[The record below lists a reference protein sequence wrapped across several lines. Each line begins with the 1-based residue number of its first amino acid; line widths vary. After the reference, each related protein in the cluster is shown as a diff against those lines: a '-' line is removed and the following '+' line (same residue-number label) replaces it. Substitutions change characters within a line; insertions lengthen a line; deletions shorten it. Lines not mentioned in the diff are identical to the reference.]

1 MAKSNKSRPE
11 TKKAALEREY
21 KRVRKNYVERI
32 RYYSNKTGLD
42 LKSLI
47 PKRPKRITEASIR
60 RLKSQTG
67 KEILKKAKK
76 IKKLKPKEE
85 QPKKSSTTKKPTKPD
100 ESYVPEESY
109 IPQKS
114 SIILDNCFKLLNEMY
129 DKIRGISDL
138 SRPIYE
144 KHHDEL
150 FSYLK
155 REIDKYGKDVYA
167 QIIEN
172 IGEPFLQAFETLTYT
187 YDDYRFYALLNELNT
202 MVYGAKM
209 SMSDS
214 LELAQ
219 IADAQQAFND
229 YG

>member
-1 MAKSNKSRPE
+1 MAKSSKSRPE

-21 KRVRKNYVERI
+21 KRARKNYVERI

-47 PKRPKRITEASIR
+47 PKKPKRITEASIR

-76 IKKLKPKEE
+76 IKKLKAKEE
-85 QPKKSSTTKKPTKPD
+85 LAKKSPITKKSSK
-100 ESYVPEESY
+100 PEESY

-114 SIILDNCFKLLNEMY
+114 SIILDNCFKLLAEMY

-150 FSYLK
+150 LSYLN
-155 REIDKYGKDVYA
+155 REIDKYGRDVYA
-167 QIIEN
+167 QILEN
-172 IGEPFLQAFETLTYT
+172 IGEPFLRAFETLSYT

-202 MVYGAKM
+202 MVYGANM

-219 IADAQQAFND
+219 IADAQQAFIE

>member
-21 KRVRKNYVERI
+21 KRARKNYVERI

-67 KEILKKAKK
+67 KEILKKSKK

-85 QPKKSSTTKKPTKPD
+85 LEKKSPSKKKSSGTK
-100 ESYVPEESY
+100 ESYV
-109 IPQKS
+109 PQKS
-114 SIILDNCFKLLNEMY
+114 SIILDNCIKLLNDVY
-129 DKIRGISDL
+129 NIVRGVRES
-138 SRPIYE
+138 SRHAFE

-150 FSYLK
+150 LSYLN
-155 REIDKYGKDVYA
+155 REIEKYGRDGYA
-167 QIIEN
+167 EILEK
-172 IGEPFLQAFETLTYT
+172 IGQPFLKTFETLVYT
-187 YDDYRFYALLNELNT
+187 YDDYKFYSLLEELNT
-202 MVYGAKM
+202 MVYGGKM
-209 SMSDS
+209 SVSDS

-219 IADAQQAFND
+219 IADAQQSFVE

>member
-1 MAKSNKSRPE
+1 MANTSKSRPE

-32 RYYSNKTGLD
+32 RYYSNKTGLN

-47 PKRPKRITEASIR
+47 PKKPKRITEASIR
-60 RLKSQTG
+60 HLKSQTG

-76 IKKLKPKEE
+76 IKKLKAKEE
-85 QPKKSSTTKKPTKPD
+85 LPKKSPTKKK
-100 ESYVPEESY
+100 SNKPEESY
-109 IPQKS
+109 VPQKS

-129 DKIRGISDL
+129 DMIRGTKDL
-138 SRPIYE
+138 SRTTFE

-150 FSYLK
+150 LSYLN
-155 REIDKYGKDVYA
+155 REIDKYGRDVYA
-167 QIIEN
+167 FMLES
-172 IGEPFLQAFETLTYT
+172 IGDPFLRAFETLAYT
-187 YDDYRFYALLNELNT
+187 YDDYRFYSLLYELNS
-202 MVYGAKM
+202 MVYGANM
-209 SMSDS
+209 SISDS

-219 IADAQQAFND
+219 IADAHQEFKT

>member
-47 PKRPKRITEASIR
+47 PKKPKRITEASIR

-76 IKKLKPKEE
+76 IKKLKAKEE
-85 QPKKSSTTKKPTKPD
+85 LEKKSPTKKKSSETK
-100 ESYVPEESY
+100 ESY

-114 SIILDNCFKLLNEMY
+114 SIILDNCIKLLNDVY
-129 DKIRGISDL
+129 NIVRGVRES
-138 SRPIYE
+138 SRHAFE
-144 KHHDEL
+144 KHHDAL
-150 FSYLK
+150 LSYLNH
-155 REIDKYGKDVYA
+155 EIDKYGRDGYA
-167 QIIEN
+167 QILEK
-172 IGEPFLQAFETLTYT
+172 IGEPFLKTFETLVYT
-187 YDDYRFYALLNELNT
+187 YDDYKFYSLLEELNT
-202 MVYGAKM
+202 LVYGGNM

-219 IADAQQAFND
+219 IADAQQAFVE

>member
-1 MAKSNKSRPE
+1 MAKTSKSRPE

-47 PKRPKRITEASIR
+47 PKKPKRITEASIR

-76 IKKLKPKEE
+76 IKKLKAKEE
-85 QPKKSSTTKKPTKPD
+85 LPKTSPTKKKSNKPEESYTPD
-100 ESYVPEESY
+100 ESYVPK
-109 IPQKS
+109 KS
-114 SIILDNCFKLLNEMY
+114 SIILDNCFKLINDVYNMV
-129 DKIRGISDL
+129 RGLTSP
-138 SRPIYE
+138 SRRQWE
-144 KHHDEL
+144 SHLDEL
-150 FSYLK
+150 LSYLN
-155 REIDKYGKDVYA
+155 REIDKYGRDTYA
-167 QIIEN
+167 YILES
-172 IGEPFLQAFETLTYT
+172 IGEPFLTTFETLVYT
-187 YDDYRFYALLNELNT
+187 YEDYKFYSLLNELNA
-202 MVYGAKM
+202 MVYGGNM

-214 LELAQ
+214 IELAQ
-219 IADAQQAFND
+219 IADAQQDFKT

>member
-67 KEILKKAKK
+67 KEIIKKAKK
-76 IKKLKPKEE
+76 IKKLKAKEE
-85 QPKKSSTTKKPTKPD
+85 LEKKSPSKKKSSETK
-100 ESYVPEESY
+100 ESYVP
-109 IPQKS
+109 QKS
-114 SIILDNCFKLLNEMY
+114 YIILDNCFKLLNEMY
-129 DKIRGISDL
+129 DMIRGTKDL
-138 SRPIYE
+138 SRPIFE

-150 FSYLK
+150 LSYLNH
-155 REIDKYGKDVYA
+155 EIDKYGRDVYA
-167 QIIEN
+167 QILEN
-172 IGEPFLQAFETLTYT
+172 IGEPFLKAFETLAYT

-202 MVYGAKM
+202 MVYGANM

-219 IADAQQAFND
+219 IADAQQSFVE